1 MVYVS
6 LDVEKLLKFV
16 SSLQSWGDKAM
27 QESDEVKKLNN
38 HWDPP
43 AVKSIASEAN
53 SSDPT
58 SGDASG
64 LASVR
69 SVGDYL
75 SRIVAIDLK
84 RRCEAARQMNSDG
97 ILPKTLEGRLT
108 YFLPDD
114 AEDTAANVEKNNTE
128 AARNAKQDAAELQE
142 TSKTGQRSSQGRH
155 RTNQEII
162 DNMETNQ
169 DNPIY
174 GSEFLK
180 NVGSGKEFLDLY
192 NIQKLKNMNN
202 PKARHMFSHI
212 LASASQIEG
221 KGRDLAENI
230 SNGAMYKEPI
240 ERDRLSEVGRLGGLN
255 ELLHYETAAFGT
267 NFLEHMGDKF
277 VSFDPYSSVPPSTET
292 GYSVEDLDVHNGV
305 LSAMGRNPVA
315 ATNYLAGKDAKGNV
329 DPQLLKTRW
338 NALENKYS
346 INKEDATFAMKAAS
360 SLRTDPDYGEQ
371 ATNVAA
377 RSIAYAANKISK
389 SDYTDAIKKNVSVVL
404 ANCSDEIHNIANGA
418 EETSSL
424 LIPVPEGETD
434 QVKVNRNTIST
445 AIYNV
450 IDNKDAAATISASVG
465 RYAVHGKSNGGTL
478 DGLAN
483 KYQAAGADLG
493 YLNYIANERF
503 NDNNQKNQA
512 AENTTKAV
520 GGAFRTLI
528 GAILPK
534 GVDVAW
540 DIGTSVYDAVD
551 AKNLEDK
558 SGNKIDVD
566 KVPPI
571 SDEEYLK
578 DLAITESVNSGM
590 MTAAPNYSE
599 TQVIEHQNGEK
610 STVTVDITDGEG
622 KVIQPK
628 VHDATYSAS
637 LNKFKNKFETPNK
650 ELTNAIDKV
659 GDGKKNAEGRFA
671 KGGDVHSGGIVIS
684 KEQ

>member
-16 SSLQSWGDKAM
+16 SSLQGWGDKAM
-27 QESDEVKKLNN
+27 QESDEIKKLNE

-43 AVKSIASEAN
+43 AVKSIGSDTN
-53 SSDPT
+53 PGDPT

-69 SVGDYL
+69 SIGNYL
-75 SRIVAIDLK
+75 SGTIATDLK
-84 RRCEAARQMNSDG
+84 RRCKEAQQMNSDG
-97 ILPKTLEGRLT
+97 ILTRTPEGRLT

-128 AARNAKQDAAELQE
+128 AARKAKQDAEELRE
-142 TSKTGQRSSQGRH
+142 TNKTGERSSQGRH

-162 DNMETNQ
+162 NDMEENQ

-174 GSEFLK
+174 GNEFLK
-180 NVGSGKEFLDLY
+180 NVGSSKEFLDLY
-192 NIQKLKNMNN
+192 YDQKSKNKDNA
-202 PKARHMFSHI
+202 KVRLAFSHI
-212 LASASQIEG
+212 LASASRIED
-221 KGRDLAENI
+221 KGRNLAENI
-230 SNGAMYKEPI
+230 SESVMYNEPGQ
-240 ERDRLSEVGRLGGLN
+240 EHRLGGLN
-255 ELLHYETAAFGT
+255 ELLHNETAVYGT
-267 NFLEHMGDKF
+267 NFLGLMGDKF
-277 VSFDPYSSVPPSTET
+277 ISFDPYSAFLPTESEGSVQNM
-292 GYSVEDLDVHNGV
+292 DVYNGV

-329 DPQLLKTRW
+329 DQQLLETRW
-338 NALENKYS
+338 NSFENRIS
-346 INKEDATFAMKAAS
+346 INKEDVTSAMKGAS
-360 SLRTDPDYGEQ
+360 SLRRDPDYGEQ
-371 ATNVAA
+371 ATKVTA
-377 RSIAYAANKISK
+377 RSIEFAANRISK
-389 SDYTDAIKKNVSVVL
+389 SEYTDAAKKNVSVVL
-404 ANCSDEIHNIANGA
+404 ANCSDEIHNIANGKNDF
-418 EETSSL
+418 SL
-424 LIPVPEGETD
+424 RIPVPEGETD
-434 QVKVNRNTIST
+434 QIKVNRNTIST

-450 IDNKDAAATISASVG
+450 IDNKDAAVTISASVG
-465 RYAVHGKSNGGTL
+465 RYAVHEKSNQGSL

-483 KYQAAGADLG
+483 KYKEAGADLG

-503 NDNNQKNQA
+503 NDNNQNNQA
-512 AENTTKAV
+512 AENTAQATA
-520 GGAFRTLI
+520 GAFRTLI

-540 DIGTSVYDAVD
+540 DVGTSIYDAMD

-566 KVPPI
+566 SVPPI

-590 MTAAPNYSE
+590 MPAAPYYSE

-610 STVTVDITDGEG
+610 SIETVDITDGEG
-622 KVIQPK
+622 RVIQPK

-637 LNKFKNKFETPNK
+637 LNSFKENIETPEHR

-659 GDGKKNAEGRFA
+659 GDGEENAHKRFA
-671 KGGDVHSGGIVIS
+671 KQGDAHSGGIVIS
-684 KEQ
+684 KGQ

>member
-27 QESDEVKKLNN
+27 QESDEIKKLNE

-43 AVKSIASEAN
+43 AVKSIGSDTN
-53 SSDPT
+53 PGDPT

-69 SVGDYL
+69 LIGDYL
-75 SRIVAIDLK
+75 SGIIATDLK
-84 RRCEAARQMNSDG
+84 RRCKEAQYMNSQG
-97 ILPKTLEGRLT
+97 ILPKTFDGRLT

-142 TSKTGQRSSQGRH
+142 TSKTGGRSSQGRH
-155 RTNQEII
+155 STNQEII
-162 DNMETNQ
+162 NDMEKNQ

-174 GSEFLK
+174 GNEFLK

-202 PKARHMFSHI
+202 PKARPVFSHI

-255 ELLHYETAAFGT
+255 ELLHYETAVFGT
-267 NFLEHMGDKF
+267 NFLEYMGDKF
-277 VSFDPYSSVPPSTET
+277 VSFDPYSSLPPATET
-292 GYSVEDLDVHNGV
+292 GYSVEDLDVHNGA

-338 NALENKYS
+338 NAFENKYS
-346 INKEDATFAMKAAS
+346 INKEDVTSAMKGAS
-360 SLRTDPDYGEQ
+360 SLRRDPDYGEQ
-371 ATNVAA
+371 ATKVTA
-377 RSIAYAANKISK
+377 RSIEFAANRISK
-389 SDYTDAIKKNVSVVL
+389 SEYTDAAKKNVSVVL
-404 ANCSDEIHNIANGA
+404 ANCSDEIHNIANGKDA
-418 EETSSL
+418 FSL
-424 LIPVPEGETD
+424 RIPVPEGETD
-434 QVKVNRNTIST
+434 QIKVNRNTIST

-450 IDNKDAAATISASVG
+450 IDNKDAAVTVSASVG
-465 RYAVHGKSNGGTL
+465 RYAVHEKSHQGSL

-483 KYQAAGADLG
+483 KYKEAGADLG

-503 NDNNQKNQA
+503 NDNKQNNQA
-512 AENTTKAV
+512 AENTAQAT

-540 DIGTSVYDAVD
+540 DVGTSIYDAMD

-566 KVPPI
+566 SVPPI

-590 MTAAPNYSE
+590 MPAAPYYSE

-610 STVTVDITDGEG
+610 SIVTVDITDGEG
-622 KVIQPK
+622 RVIQPK

-637 LNKFKNKFETPNK
+637 LNSFKENIETPEHR

-659 GDGKKNAEGRFA
+659 GDGEKNAHERFA
-671 KGGDVHSGGIVIS
+671 KQGDAHSGGIVIS
-684 KEQ
+684 KGQ

>member
-16 SSLQSWGDKAM
+16 SSLQGWGDKAM
-27 QESDEVKKLNN
+27 QESDEIKKLNE

-43 AVKSIASEAN
+43 AVKSIGSDTN
-53 SSDPT
+53 PGDPT

-69 SVGDYL
+69 SLGDYL
-75 SRIVAIDLK
+75 SRIIATDLK
-84 RRCEAARQMNSDG
+84 RRCKEAQQMNSDG
-97 ILPKTLEGRLT
+97 ILTKTPEGRLT

-128 AARNAKQDAAELQE
+128 AARKAKQDAAELQE
-142 TSKTGQRSSQGRH
+142 TNKTGERSSQGRH

-162 DNMETNQ
+162 NDMEKNQ

-174 GSEFLK
+174 GNEFLK

-192 NIQKLKNMNN
+192 YSQKFKNMDTTKVR
-202 PKARHMFSHI
+202 PVFSHI
-212 LASASQIEG
+212 LASASRIEG
-221 KGRDLAENI
+221 KGRDLAANM
-230 SNGAMYKEPI
+230 SNDDVMEHEP
-240 ERDRLSEVGRLGGLN
+240 SQPHRLGSLT
-255 ELLHYETAAFGT
+255 ELLHHETAVYGT
-267 NFLEHMGDKF
+267 NFLGFMGDKF
-277 VSFDPYSSVPPSTET
+277 ISFDPYSAFLPTESEGSVQNM
-292 GYSVEDLDVHNGV
+292 DVYNGV

-329 DPQLLKTRW
+329 DPQLLETRW
-338 NALENKYS
+338 NSFENRIS
-346 INKEDATFAMKAAS
+346 INQEDVTSAMKAAS
-360 SLRTDPDYGEQ
+360 SLRKDPDYGEQ
-371 ATNVAA
+371 ATKVTA
-377 RSIAYAANKISK
+377 RSIEYAANKISK
-389 SDYTDAIKKNVSVVL
+389 SDYTDATKKNVSVVL
-404 ANCSDEIHNIANGA
+404 ANCSDEIHNVANGKNA
-418 EETSSL
+418 LSSL
-424 LIPVPEGETD
+424 QIPMPEGEKD

-450 IDNKDAAATISASVG
+450 IDNKDAAVTISASVG
-465 RYAVHGKSNGGTL
+465 RYAVHEKGNQGTL
-478 DGLAN
+478 EGLAD
-483 KYQAAGADLG
+483 KYKEAGADLG

-503 NDNNQKNQA
+503 NDNKQNNQA
-512 AENTTKAV
+512 AENTDKATA
-520 GGAFRTLI
+520 GAFRTLI

-534 GVDVAW
+534 GLDTAW
-540 DIGTSVYDAVD
+540 DIGTSVVDAMD

-566 KVPPI
+566 SVPPI
-571 SDEEYLK
+571 SGEEYLK

-590 MTAAPNYSE
+590 MAAAPNYSV
-599 TQVIEHQNGEK
+599 TQKIENQNGGE

-622 KVIQPK
+622 RVIQPK

-637 LNKFKNKFETPNK
+637 LNAFKENLETPENK

-659 GDGKKNAEGRFA
+659 GDGIKNAEGKFA
-671 KGGDVHSGGIVIS
+671 KEGAAHSGGIVIS
-684 KEQ
+684 KGR